1 MVEQR
6 QSNQVNI
13 ELTPDVAIGIFSNFT
28 IISHSQHEFVFDFI
42 TFLPGMPKGKVVSR
56 IIMTPAHA
64 KKVMEILKTNI
75 QKYESVFGTIKSDLD
90 GNIPGPFI
98 PPPGTTTEA

>member
-1 MVEQR
+1 MVEQK
-6 QSNQVNI
+6 QEQQINI
-13 ELTPDVAIGIFSNFT
+13 ELSPDIAIGTFSNFT
-28 IISHSQHEFVFDFI
+28 IISHSQYEFVFDFI
-42 TFLPGMPKGKVVSR
+42 TLLPGMPKGKVISR

-64 KKVMEILKTNI
+64 KKVLEILKTNI
-75 QKYESVFGTIKSDLD
+75 QKYESVFGTIKGDLD